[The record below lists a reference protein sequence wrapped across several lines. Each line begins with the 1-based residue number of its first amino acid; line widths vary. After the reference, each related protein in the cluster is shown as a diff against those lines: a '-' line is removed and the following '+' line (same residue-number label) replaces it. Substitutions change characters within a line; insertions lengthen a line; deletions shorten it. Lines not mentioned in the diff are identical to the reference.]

1 PVKRITAQLALVL
14 LIVTLIVPVFVF
26 AQSTSSGS
34 NPGPGYPGRRPNR
47 AAPPSAATAA
57 AERDFNEALKTIEEQ
72 YVDGNKLN
80 YNDVFKSSIIGM
92 LRSLDPHSNYYDKEE
107 FDELKTDQRSEY
119 FGIGASILN
128 YATGDQVDTY
138 IAATFPSSP
147 ANRAGL
153 RYGDRIDRVD
163 GITMHGKSSA
173 EVRDKV
179 RGPRGSQV
187 KLT

>member
-1 PVKRITAQLALVL
+1 MFPVKRITAQLALVL
-14 LIVTLIVPVFVF
+14 LIVTLIIPVFVF

-119 FGIGASILN
+119 FGIGASIQN
-128 YATGDQVDTY
+128 YLHASDIDTY
-138 IAATFPSSP
+138 ITATFEGSP
-147 ANRAGL
+147 AGRARL
-153 RYGDRIDRVD
+153 RYGDR
-163 GITMHGKSSA
+163 KS
-173 EVRDKV
+173 VV
-179 RGPRGSQV
+179 
-187 KLT
+187 